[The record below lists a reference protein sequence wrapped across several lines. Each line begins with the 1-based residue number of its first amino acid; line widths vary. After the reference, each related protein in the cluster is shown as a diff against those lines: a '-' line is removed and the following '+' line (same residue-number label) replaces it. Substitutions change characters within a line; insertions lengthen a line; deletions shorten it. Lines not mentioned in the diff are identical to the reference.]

1 MKHTLSLITFALLVT
16 GCGGSSKKD
25 DDVVVVTPPSA
36 LMQQAEQDRIS
47 NNAGAISVA
56 IYHKGEVVFADAV
69 GNKQPNST
77 EKADK
82 NTLFQIGSTTK
93 VLTSIA
99 ALQLV
104 EQNRLALT
112 DKLVDHLPNINFPT
126 EHTDF
131 WQAIELEWLMT
142 HKGAFEDD
150 YEGISEDSD
159 LISFMRDEYTIDNG
173 VLNQPGLFYN
183 YSNPNY
189 SYLGAVIALESG
201 LDYAGY
207 VEQEVFTPLA
217 MTRSTF
223 SNEKVKADGNF
234 ALSINDANDQI
245 KKHTSIDELLN
256 SEVVLPAG
264 GNTWSTPTE
273 MLNLAKLL
281 LKGNENVLTQASSQ
295 TLTGKHVLI
304 PNPLPVHYGYGMFVS
319 DGFMY
324 DNKWYPIRHFEHGGN
339 ANAYTS
345 LFYVFPDHD
354 LAISVLSSGESD
366 NLSGTLIAALKHVNV
381 LPEAQPFQLPAVNF
395 ELFDKFAGDY
405 TVYGL
410 DLTITNASGKLQ
422 VSMPTLDAQGVSY
435 SETLTP
441 ISANMFALTLNDQ
454 QLAFNFVS
462 TNGGQSYDYFVSR
475 QAVATRKGS
484 KQQTTQNANSKVTKP
499 IKNLF
504 QQPKTF
510 LL

>member
-25 DDVVVVTPPSA
+25 DDVVVVPPPSA
-36 LMQQAEQDRIS
+36 LMQQAEQDRIN
-47 NNAGAISVA
+47 NNAGAISLA

-69 GNKQPNST
+69 GNKYPNSN

-93 VLTSIA
+93 VLTNIA
-99 ALQLV
+99 TLQLV
-104 EQNRLALT
+104 EQNRLALD
-112 DKLVDHLPNINFPT
+112 DKLVDHLPNINFPI

-150 YEGISEDSD
+150 HEGISEDSD

-173 VLNQPGLFYN
+173 VLNQPGIFYN

-189 SYLGAVIALESG
+189 SYLGAVIALRGG
-201 LDYAGY
+201 LDYASY

-234 ALSINDANDQI
+234 ALSIDDGSEKI
-245 KKHTSIDELLN
+245 KKHTSIDELLS

-281 LKGNENVLTQASSQ
+281 LNGNENVLTLASSQ
-295 TLTGKHVLI
+295 TLTNKHVLI

-381 LPEAQPFQLPAVNF
+381 LPEAQPFELPAVNT
-395 ELFDKFAGDY
+395 ELFDKFAGEY
-405 TVYGL
+405 TIYGL
-410 DLTITNASGKLQ
+410 DLTITNISGKLQ
-422 VSMPTLDAQGVSY
+422 VSMPELDAQGVSY

-441 ISANMFALTLNDQ
+441 VSANMFVLTLNDQ
-454 QLAFNFVS
+454 QLTFNFVS
-462 TNGGQSYDYFVSR
+462 TNEGLSYDYFVSR
-475 QAVATRKGS
+475 QAVATRKSVSTGVGLNS
-484 KQQTTQNANSKVTKP
+484 HNALQLNK
-499 IKNLF
+499 LL
-504 QQPKTF
+504 KTND
-510 LL
+510 